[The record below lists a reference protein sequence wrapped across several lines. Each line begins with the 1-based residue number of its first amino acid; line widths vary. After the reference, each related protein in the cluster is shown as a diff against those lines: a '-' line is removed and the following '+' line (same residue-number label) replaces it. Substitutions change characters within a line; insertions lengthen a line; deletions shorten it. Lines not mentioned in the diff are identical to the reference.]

1 MKTEE
6 IEKINFPGK
15 EPEKISR
22 KGKVLLITSEITSG
36 GRPFVHHHAAHCESG
51 VTSALFR
58 DKGLEISEPMIFGI
72 GSGIFFGHLPFVKF
86 VGLPISTYRCQPGA
100 IFRKAAKRLGGKFVT
115 QHFRNPR
122 KGMDE
127 MRRVLNTG
135 QIVGL
140 TTNIYWLSY
149 FPNRFRFQFNGHN
162 IIVLREIENGFRVS
176 DPVLDKPVDCLTEDL
191 IRARFAR
198 GPLEPKGFMY
208 YPVSVNHNPDLR
220 TACIKG
226 MLDTCNM
233 MLRIPLPIFGI
244 RGIRYRAKKIIT
256 FDKTHGF
263 EEACRQLGMIVRMQE
278 EVGTGGAGFRYMYAA
293 FLQEAAELFGSSEL
307 DELSREMTAI
317 GDIWR
322 EFAVVSARVIKKRFK
337 QEETF
342 AKAGG
347 LMLICA
353 GREEELFKNLRIVA
367 GNLKS

>member
-1 MKTEE
+1 
-6 IEKINFPGK
+6 
-15 EPEKISR
+15 
-22 KGKVLLITSEITSG
+22 LITSEITAG
-36 GRPFVHHHAAHCESG
+36 GKPFVHHHAAHCETG
-51 VTSALFR
+51 VTAALFR
-58 DKGLEISEPMIFGI
+58 DKELEISEPMIFGI

-86 VGLPISTYRCQPGA
+86 VGLPISTYRAQPGA
-100 IFRKAAKRLGGKFVT
+100 VFRKATKRLGGEFVM
-115 QHFRNPR
+115 QHIRNAQ

-127 MRRVLNTG
+127 MLRVLRSG

-149 FPNRFRFQFNGHN
+149 FPQRFRFQFNGHN
-162 IIVLREIENGFRVS
+162 IIILREIENGFRVS
-176 DPVLDKPVDCLTEDL
+176 DPVLDKPVNCLTEDL

-208 YPVSVNHNPDLR
+208 YPVSVNLHPDLR
-220 TACIKG
+220 GACIKG

-244 RGIRYRAKKIIT
+244 RGIRFLAKRIIK
-256 FDKTHGF
+256 FDKMQGF

-293 FLQEAAELFGSSEL
+293 FLQEAAELLGSSEL
-307 DELSREMTAI
+307 EELSREMTAI

-322 EFAVVSARVIKKRFK
+322 EFAVVSARIIKKRGK

-347 LMLICA
+347 LMMICA
-353 GREEELFKNLRIVA
+353 GREEKLFKNLRNVV
-367 GNLKS
+367 GKLKS

>member
-1 MKTEE
+1 MSEE
-6 IEKINFPGK
+6 VTAGGK
-15 EPEKISR
+15 
-22 KGKVLLITSEITSG
+22 
-36 GRPFVHHHAAHCESG
+36 PFIHHHSAHCESG

-72 GSGIFFGHLPFVKF
+72 GSGIFFGHLPFVKW
-86 VGLPISTYRCQPGA
+86 VGLPISTYRTQPGA
-100 IFRKAAKRLGGKFVT
+100 IFRKAAKRLGGEFVT
-115 QHFRNPR
+115 QHFRNAK

-127 MRRVLNTG
+127 LRRVLQSG

-162 IIVLREIENGFRVS
+162 IIVLHEIENGFRVS
-176 DPVLDKPVDCLTEDL
+176 DPVLDRPMDCLTDDL
-191 IRARFAR
+191 VRARFAR
-198 GPLEPKGFMY
+198 GPMEPHGFMY
-208 YPVSVNHNPDLR
+208 YPLSITPKPDMR

-244 RGIRYRAKKIIT
+244 RGIRFLAKRVAT
-256 FDKTHGF
+256 SDKKLGF
-263 EEACRQLGMIVRMQE
+263 QEACRELGNIVRMQE

-293 FLQEAAELFGSSEL
+293 FLQETAELFGSPEL
-307 DELSREMTAI
+307 NELSQEMTAI

-322 EFAVVSARVIKKRFK
+322 EFAVVSARIIKKRGK

-347 LMLICA
+347 LMLVCA
-353 GREEELFKNLRIVA
+353 GREEELYKNLRDAA
-367 GNLKS
+367 GKLKA

>member
-1 MKTEE
+1 MT
-6 IEKINFPGK
+6 
-15 EPEKISR
+15 
-22 KGKVLLITSEITSG
+22 TTEITSG
-36 GRPFVHHHAAHCESG
+36 GKLFLHHHAAHCESG

-72 GSGIFFGHLPFVKF
+72 GSGIFFGHLPFVHW
-86 VGLPISTYRCQPGA
+86 VGLPISTYRSQPGA

-115 QHFRNPR
+115 QHFRNAK

-127 MRRVLNTG
+127 LRRVLKTG

-149 FPNRFRFQFNGHN
+149 FPQRFRFQFNGHN

-176 DPVLDKPVDCLTEDL
+176 DPVLEKPMDCLTEDL

-198 GPLEPKGFMY
+198 GPLEPHGFMY
-208 YPVSVNHNPDLR
+208 YPVSVNLNPDLR
-220 TACIKG
+220 RACIKG

-244 RGIRYRAKKIIT
+244 RGIRFLAKRIIKSE
-256 FDKTHGF
+256 KTYGF
-263 EEACRQLGMIVRMQE
+263 ENACRQLGNIVRMQE

-307 DELSREMTAI
+307 NELSQEMTAV

-322 EFAVVSARVIKKRFK
+322 EFAVVSARIIKKRVK

-353 GREEELFKNLRIVA
+353 GREEELFKTLRDVA
-367 GNLKS
+367 GKLI

>member
-1 MKTEE
+1 MTA
-6 IEKINFPGK
+6 
-15 EPEKISR
+15 
-22 KGKVLLITSEITSG
+22 SEITSG
-36 GRPFVHHHAAHCESG
+36 GKPFVHHHAAHCETG

-86 VGLPISTYRCQPGA
+86 VGLPISTYRAQPGA
-100 IFRKAAKRLGGKFVT
+100 VFRKAAKRLGGEFVM
-115 QHFRNPR
+115 QHFRNTQ

-127 MRRVLNTG
+127 MLRVLRSG

-176 DPVLDKPVDCLTEDL
+176 DPVLDKPVDCPTEDL

-208 YPVSVNHNPDLR
+208 YPVSVNLHPDLR
-220 TACIKG
+220 GACIKG

-244 RGIRYRAKKIIT
+244 RGIRFLAKRIIK
-256 FDKTHGF
+256 FDKTQGF

-293 FLQEAAELFGSSEL
+293 FLQEAAELFGSSTL
-307 DELSREMTAI
+307 NELSQEMTAI
-317 GDIWR
+317 GDVWR
-322 EFAVVSARVIKKRFK
+322 EFAVVAARIIKKRGK
-337 QEETF
+337 QEATF

-353 GREEELFKNLRIVA
+353 GLEEELFKNLRDVA
-367 GNLKS
+367 GKLKS

>member
-1 MKTEE
+1 MTTTE
-6 IEKINFPGK
+6 
-15 EPEKISR
+15 
-22 KGKVLLITSEITSG
+22 TTSG
-36 GRPFVHHHAAHCESG
+36 GKPFVHHHAAHCETG
-51 VTSALFR
+51 VTAALFR

-72 GSGIFFGHLPFVKF
+72 GSGIFFGHLPFVKW
-86 VGLPISTYRCQPGA
+86 VGLPISTYRSQPGA

-115 QHFRNPR
+115 RHFRDAQ

-127 MRRVLNTG
+127 MLRVLRSG
-135 QIVGL
+135 QIVGM

-176 DPVLDKPVDCLTEDL
+176 DPVLDKPMDCLREDL

-198 GPLEPKGFMY
+198 GPMEPHGFMY
-208 YPVSVNHNPDLR
+208 YPVSVNLHPDLR
-220 TACIKG
+220 GACIQG

-244 RGIRYRAKKIIT
+244 RGIRFLARRIIK
-256 FDKTHGF
+256 FDKTQGF
-263 EEACRQLGMIVRMQE
+263 EEACRQMGMIVRMQE

-293 FLQEAAELFGSSEL
+293 FLQEAAQLFESPEL
-307 DELSREMTAI
+307 DDLSREMTAI
-317 GDIWR
+317 GDTWR
-322 EFAVVSARVIKKRFK
+322 EFAVTAARIIKKRGK
-337 QEETF
+337 NEETF

-367 GNLKS
+367 SKLKS

>member
-1 MKTEE
+1 MTETE
-6 IEKINFPGK
+6 
-15 EPEKISR
+15 
-22 KGKVLLITSEITSG
+22 LTSG
-36 GRPFVHHHAAHCESG
+36 GKPFVHHHAAHCETG
-51 VTSALFR
+51 VTAALFR
-58 DKGLEISEPMIFGI
+58 DKGLEISEPMVFGI

-86 VGLPISTYRCQPGA
+86 VGLPISTYRAQPGA
-100 IFRKAAKRLGGKFVT
+100 VFRKAAKRLGGEFVT
-115 QHFRNPR
+115 EKYRNPQ

-127 MRRVLNTG
+127 LRRVLRSG

-176 DPVLDKPVDCLTEDL
+176 DPVLEKPVDCLTEDL
-191 IRARFAR
+191 VRARFAR

-208 YPVSVNHNPDLR
+208 YPLSVNPRPDLR
-220 TACIKG
+220 AACLKG
-226 MLDTCNM
+226 IEDTCNM

-244 RGIRYRAKKIIT
+244 RGIRYLSKRLIKFEKT
-256 FDKTHGF
+256 QGFD
-263 EEACRQLGMIVRMQE
+263 EACRQLGMIVRMQE

-293 FLQEAAELFGSSEL
+293 FLQEAAELFGSPDL
-307 DELSREMTAI
+307 RELSEEMTAI

-322 EFAVVSARVIKKRFK
+322 EFAVTAARIIKKRGGK
-337 QEETF
+337 EETF

-353 GREEELFKNLRIVA
+353 GREEELFKNLRDVA
-367 GNLKS
+367 GKLKS